1 MNALLILLVAAVI
14 LVIGYIF
21 YGGWLAKQ
29 WGVDPKNPTPKK
41 PLNPAFE
48 IDQTQEGMIH
58 TLLLLRRYETLHYGL
73 RWFDVKRFGIE
84 IYRRTLTSND
94 LGIKSVDDTLEVRD
108 NRRAVQ
114 LPADVLA
121 ADMTPNPR

>member
-1 MNALLILLVAAVI
+1 M
-14 LVIGYIF
+14 
-21 YGGWLAKQ
+21 
-29 WGVDPKNPTPKK
+29 
-41 PLNPAFE
+41 
-48 IDQTQEGMIH
+48 
-58 TLLLLRRYETLHYGL
+58 LLLHRRYYTLHYGL

>member
-1 MNALLILLVAAVI
+1 
-14 LVIGYIF
+14 
-21 YGGWLAKQ
+21 
-29 WGVDPKNPTPKK
+29 
-41 PLNPAFE
+41 
-48 IDQTQEGMIH
+48 
-58 TLLLLRRYETLHYGL
+58 
-73 RWFDVKRFGIE
+73 
-84 IYRRTLTSND
+84 

>member
-1 MNALLILLVAAVI
+1 M
-14 LVIGYIF
+14 
-21 YGGWLAKQ
+21 
-29 WGVDPKNPTPKK
+29 
-41 PLNPAFE
+41 
-48 IDQTQEGMIH
+48 
-58 TLLLLRRYETLHYGL
+58 LRRYETLLTACAGST
-73 RWFDVKRFGIE
+73 VKRFGIE

>member
-1 MNALLILLVAAVI
+1 M
-14 LVIGYIF
+14 Y
-21 YGGWLAKQ
+21 KRQ
-29 WGVDPKNPTPKK
+29 
-41 PLNPAFE
+41 
-48 IDQTQEGMIH
+48 
-58 TLLLLRRYETLHYGL
+58 
-73 RWFDVKRFGIE
+73 VKRFGIE